1 MPRVWEVAWACK
13 RKDWLKK
20 VEGRNRLGQMYCLIS
35 SEEGGKE
42 RNICC
47 DESKILLVTLL
58 LLLLEVRVVH
68 CLTIIVVFFAPLALQ
83 K

>member
-47 DESKILLVTLL
+47 DESKIYY
-58 LLLLEVRVVH
+58 
-68 CLTIIVVFFAPLALQ
+68 CYC
-83 K
+83 